1 MNRFF
6 FLFFLTGCSALFAYE
21 PLDSFDN
28 IPIPQQPSI
37 FVFDLDHTLIEPSTY
52 VGSGAWFEELAQ
64 RSNDF
69 SADVQLYN
77 LIQYVTHM
85 SPTEADVASYL
96 ENLKNRGHTVFFI
109 TSRSGAIETITK
121 KQLEENSLS
130 PSEETEYCVV
140 EAQHGHCQ
148 GNIYFT
154 AGAHKGEALLE
165 ILDHH
170 PILQQKPIFFIDDQ
184 RKHVKLLEEHLI
196 RQGYHCQAYHYV
208 SSINKFQKMK
218 TESLKESYQEL
229 FALLQKT

>member
-6 FLFFLTGCSALFAYE
+6 FLFFFAGCSALFAYE

-52 VGSGAWFEELAQ
+52 VGSGA
-64 RSNDF
+64 
-69 SADVQLYN
+69 
-77 LIQYVTHM
+77 
-85 SPTEADVASYL
+85 
-96 ENLKNRGHTVFFI
+96 
-109 TSRSGAIETITK
+109 IETITK
-121 KQLEENSLS
+121 KQFEVNSLS
-130 PSEETEYCVV
+130 PSEEKEYCVV

-170 PILQQKPIFFIDDQ
+170 PVLQRKSIFFIDDQ